1 MFRTKNTVFDQE
13 LNAGQTAPPEVTGE
27 HAPAATP
34 GALLK
39 KGSLLFERTLENT
52 PKDARTVVAFD
63 IGERN
68 MGVCMYDV
76 AADRMVLL
84 EWLDVARDPADDA
97 ESMDMIGVNV
107 GLLVRQWTQLLDAD
121 LWLLEQ
127 QPIMP
132 KDGGLRVRNTLIE
145 NALIMLCETRGI
157 PYVRM
162 NPGAIRRSVAPNL
175 YIDGGHDNNKE
186 QSILLCALI
195 MRMDELVAVLVACAR
210 QHVLNAAYAKRY
222 KGDAKQFEWDDM
234 ADAFFM
240 VMLYL
245 VKRREADADP
255 IAERLP
261 VSAHTY
267 LRKIDTLFEM
277 VRAGLPVHLR
287 YATELIRYTDDGFAV
302 VLPDSGREEPPGLR
316 YLEQRVFPRIK
327 QDDLDDLHAGE
338 NIVREIRKQKLD
350 SGNMKT
356 TYRQKKAGASRRAF
370 QGRRAT
376 VEQAAAHLPGP
387 RLPSGKRLVIPI
399 KK

>member
-1 MFRTKNTVFDQE
+1 MFRTKNTVLGIEAAD
-13 LNAGQTAPPEVTGE
+13 AGQTAPPA
-27 HAPAATP
+27 APAECATP
-34 GALLK
+34 EPPLK
-39 KGSLLFERTLENT
+39 RGTLLFERTLANI
-52 PKDARTVVAFD
+52 PKDARTVAAFD

-68 MGVCMYDV
+68 MGACLYDV
-76 AADRMVLL
+76 ANDRMLLL
-84 EWLDVARDPADDA
+84 EWLDVARHPADDA

-107 GLLVRQWTQLLDAD
+107 GQLVRQWPQLLEAD

-145 NALIMLCETRGI
+145 NAMIMLCEVHRI
-157 PYVRM
+157 AYVRM
-162 NPGAIRRSVAPNL
+162 NPGAIRRSAAPNL
-175 YIDGGHDNNKE
+175 YVEGGHDNNKE

-210 QHVLNAAYAKRY
+210 QHVFQGAYPRRY
-222 KGDAKQFEWDDM
+222 KGDGAHFEWDDM

-245 VKRREADADP
+245 VLRRDADADP

-267 LRKIDTLFEM
+267 QRKIDNLFEM
-277 VRAGLPVHLR
+277 ARAGFPAHLR
-287 YATELIRYTDDGFAV
+287 YATELIRYTDDGFMV

-316 YLEQRVFPRIK
+316 YLEARVFPRIK

-338 NIVREIRKQKLD
+338 NIVRDIRKQKLD
-350 SGNMKT
+350 SGSMKT
-356 TYRQKKAGASRRAF
+356 TYRQKKAGASRSAF
-370 QGRRAT
+370 QRKRAEVEKT
-376 VEQAAAHLPGP
+376 VPGP
-387 RLPSGKRLVIPI
+387 RLPSGKRLIVPA